1 MRVNSDGAL
10 LIGTQADTG
19 TGAGHVLFKSGAA
32 YHVRD
37 GGFTNLFRR
46 LSSDGEIL
54 RFSKDTTTVG
64 GIYSV
69 ASGKVGFY
77 GSGGSGAVVDSS
89 GNIAIGATSASM
101 KLNIVHADQDGLRFN
116 APDGAET
123 FIDFGDG
130 FYGSGGS
137 GAVVDSSG
145 NIAIGATSASMKLNI
160 VHADQD
166 GLRFNAPDG
175 AETFID
181 FGDGSDNDIGGIR
194 YDHADNHMR
203 FRTNNAERMRI
214 DSGGNA
220 IFTKSGG
227 AYLQLKDASGVRGA
241 INVTTSDGLIFTT
254 GVSFTERMRIDSSG
268 NVGIGTAG
276 DAAFGSGNGLEIQKA
291 GVTTL
296 RLQNTADSNS
306 FEIQADTTSNG
317 S

>member
-1 MRVNSDGAL
+1 MGY
-10 LIGTQADTG
+10 LI
-19 TGAGHVLFKSGAA
+19 VLGQIQYFQ
-32 YHVRD
+32 
-37 GGFTNLFRR
+37 R
-46 LSSDGEIL
+46 LGNKKENSSDGN
-54 RFSKDTTTVG
+54 
-64 GIYSV
+64 Y
-69 ASGKVGFY
+69 
-77 GSGGSGAVVDSS
+77 SGALTLSTRTNGASITERMRIDSS
-89 GNIAIGATSASM
+89 GN
-101 KLNIVHADQDGLRFN
+101 V
-116 APDGAET
+116 
-123 FIDFGDG
+123 
-130 FYGSGGS
+130 
-137 GAVVDSSG
+137 
-145 NIAIGATSASMKLNI
+145 AIGATSASMKLNI

-268 NVGIGTAG
+268 NVGIGTTG

-291 GVTTL
+291 GVATL
-296 RLQNTADSNS
+296 RLQNTANSNS

-317 S
+317 IKFHGYNDAPFVFSPNATERMRIESNGRVGIGVSPSGMPT